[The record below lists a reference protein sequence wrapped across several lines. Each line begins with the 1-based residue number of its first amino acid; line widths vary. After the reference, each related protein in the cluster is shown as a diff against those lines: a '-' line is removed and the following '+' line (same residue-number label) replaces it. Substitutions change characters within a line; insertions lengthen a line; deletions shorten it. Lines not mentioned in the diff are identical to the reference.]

1 MSVSYSMCFE
11 CRVYCINLLGDEHQ
25 IYSQIGQ
32 KLNIE
37 LPVMD
42 KVCVLGSF
50 SFFFHANLISGNSY
64 MIVDA
69 FMEPDP
75 FIFSWIAML
84 NAFLETLSRLRRFF
98 LYEERDLELTLI

>member
-1 MSVSYSMCFE
+1 MSGSYSMSFE
-11 CRVYCINLLGDEHQ
+11 CTVYCINLLGNEHL

-32 KLNIE
+32 KLDIE

-50 SFFFHANLISGNSY
+50 SFFFRGNLMSGNSY

-69 FMEPDP
+69 LMEPDP
-75 FIFSWIAML
+75 FIFNWIAIL
-84 NAFLETLSRLRRFF
+84 DTFLETLSRLRRFF
-98 LYEERDLELTLI
+98 LSEERDLELTLI